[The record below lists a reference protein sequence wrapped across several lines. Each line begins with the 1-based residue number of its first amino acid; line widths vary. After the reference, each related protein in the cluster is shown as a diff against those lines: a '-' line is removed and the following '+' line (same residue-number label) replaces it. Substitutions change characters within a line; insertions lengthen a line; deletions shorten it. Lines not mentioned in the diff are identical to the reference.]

1 MFTQQKCVLCLIIL
15 LAIAGAQQ
23 YHYFVTTSNSYDAT
37 AFNNSRKVVTHYG
50 EGPNDTIH
58 VVYHSSDS
66 IYYTCTTDGG
76 PSWQTPLALHPGT
89 NPAFDIDRDG
99 FRHMVWQYFD
109 TVGSNFDIY
118 YDCLDD
124 WAPPIN
130 VSESSGNSILPDL
143 VVDSNLV
150 VHITW
155 TEQVNYYNHI
165 YYRSCELGMLTDTV
179 RISEYGSAQATHS
192 HSSISIFQPNYRIYV
207 LWCCVDTS
215 AYTPFHIMLRYKEG
229 TTWSSTTPLAADSH
243 VLRNPALDFSHGVES
258 LSACWED
265 STSGNLEATFYGGN
279 GGGYAT
285 QGRSRYPVISTV
297 GTTWS
302 YLFWQEDSLGY
313 DDIYYHLYYEYA
325 AGWYASGSLREL
337 FTIQEPVRYPNC
349 CGAYLVWTQGEN
361 PPYSI
366 YLADFGY
373 PIGMKESKNNYQSI
387 SLNITPNPF
396 IEETA
401 IQYGNEHRT
410 KGIALEIYDIL
421 GRLVRQF
428 DYTMPYTDTHAQS
441 GGAIRLS
448 NQITWHGDDNFNNKL
463 PAGTYFC
470 VLKSGTDIFVKKIV
484 KAE

>member
-1 MFTQQKCVLCLIIL
+1 MFTQQKYVLCFAIF
-15 LAIAGAQQ
+15 LATAAAQQ
-23 YHYFVTTSNSYDAT
+23 YHYFVTTSNSSDAT
-37 AFNNSRKVVTHYG
+37 AFNNSHKVVTHYG

-89 NPAFDIDRDG
+89 NPAFDRDRYG
-99 FRHMVWQYFD
+99 FRHIAWQYFD
-109 TVGSNFDIY
+109 IADSNFEIY

-124 WAPPIN
+124 WSPPIN
-130 VSESSGNSILPDL
+130 VSESSGNSIFPDL
-143 VVDSNLV
+143 VVDSNFV

-155 TEQVNYYNHI
+155 TEQIDDYSHI
-165 YYRSCELGMLTDTV
+165 YYRSCELGVLTDTV
-179 RISEYGSAQATHS
+179 RISEYGSAQAAHS

-215 AYTPFHIMLRYKEG
+215 TYTPYHIVYRYKEG
-229 TTWSSTTPLAADSH
+229 TTWFSTIPLAADWQT
-243 VLRNPALDFSHGVES
+243 LRHPSLDFSHGEEP

-285 QGRSRYPVISTV
+285 QGRSLFPVISTV

-302 YLFWQEDSLGY
+302 YLFWQEDSAGCE
-313 DDIYYHLYYEYA
+313 DIYYHLYYEFA
-325 AGWYASGSLREL
+325 GGWYASGSLREL
-337 FTIQEPVRYPNC
+337 FTIQEPVKYPNC

-366 YLADFGY
+366 YFADFGY
-373 PIGMKESKNNYQSI
+373 PIGIQESETNHQSI
-387 SLNITPNPF
+387 SLTITPNPF
-396 IEETA
+396 IEETE
-401 IQYGNEHRT
+401 IKYGKEHRA
-410 KGIALEIYDIL
+410 KDIVLEIYDIS
-421 GRLVRQF
+421 GRLLRQY
-428 DYTMPYTDTHAQS
+428 DYTT
-441 GGAIRLS
+441 IRLS
-448 NQITWHGDDNFNNKL
+448 NKITWHGDDNFNKKL

-470 VLKSGTDIFVKKIV
+470 VLKTGSDIFVKKIV
-484 KAE
+484 RVE